1 MKYKNTRTGAVID
14 SLCNIS
20 GKYWVKVEERTN
32 DEEKVKIE
40 DNGNDEEKV
49 KIEDNG
55 NGEEKVNTD
64 EPDKVTDTPNL
75 KQIIEEVVEEVDD
88 SADGIDGITVKEI
101 KQELDAFGIKYDPRM
116 KKQELYELML
126 NGK

>member
-1 MKYKNTRTGAVID
+1 MRYKNTRTGAVID

-20 GKYWVKVEERTN
+20 GKYWVKVEGRAIN
-32 DEEKVKIE
+32 
-40 DNGNDEEKV
+40 EEKV

-64 EPDKVTDTPNL
+64 EPDKVTDTPDL

>member
-1 MKYKNTRTGAVID
+1 MRYKNTRTGAVID

-20 GKYWVKVEERTN
+20 GKYWVKVESHAS
-32 DEEKVKIE
+32 
-40 DNGNDEEKV
+40 DEEKV

-64 EPDKVTDTPNL
+64 EPDEVTHIPDV
-75 KQIIEEVVEEVDD
+75 KQIVKEVVEEVDD
-88 SADGIDGITVKEI
+88 SADGIDGITVKQI

>member
-1 MKYKNTRTGAVID
+1 MVKYISRKTGAIIETECQLLGD
-14 SLCNIS
+14 
-20 GKYWVKVEERTN
+20 WVKFEDRAN
-32 DEEKVKIE
+32 DEEKVSS
-40 DNGNDEEKV
+40 DV
-49 KIEDNG
+49 
-55 NGEEKVNTD
+55 
-64 EPDKVTDTPNL
+64 PDKVTDTPDV
-75 KQIIEEVVEEVDD
+75 KQIVEVVVEKIDD

>member
-1 MKYKNTRTGAVID
+1 MRYKNTRTGAVID

-20 GKYWVKVEERTN
+20 GKYWVKVEERTS
-32 DEEKVKIE
+32 DE
-40 DNGNDEEKV
+40 G
-49 KIEDNG
+49 
-55 NGEEKVNTD
+55 KVNTD
-64 EPDKVTDTPNL
+64 EPDKVTDTQDV
-75 KQIIEEVVEEVDD
+75 KQIVEEVVEEVDD
-88 SADGIDGITVKEI
+88 SADGIDGITVKQI

>member
-1 MKYKNTRTGAVID
+1 MRYKNTRTGAVID

-20 GKYWVKVEERTN
+20 GKYWVKVEERTS

-49 KIEDNG
+49 
-55 NGEEKVNTD
+55 NTD
-64 EPDKVTDTPNL
+64 EPDKVTDTPDV
-75 KQIIEEVVEEVDD
+75 KQIIEEVVEEIDD
-88 SADGIDGITVKEI
+88 SADGIDGITVKQI
-101 KQELDAFGIKYDPRM
+101 KQELDAFGIKYDPGM

>member
-1 MKYKNTRTGAVID
+1 MVKYISRKTGAIIETECQLLGD
-14 SLCNIS
+14 
-20 GKYWVKVEERTN
+20 WVKFEDRAN
-32 DEEKVKIE
+32 DEEKVSS
-40 DNGNDEEKV
+40 DV
-49 KIEDNG
+49 
-55 NGEEKVNTD
+55 
-64 EPDKVTDTPNL
+64 PDKVTDTPDVN
-75 KQIIEEVVEEVDD
+75 QIVVDD

>member
-1 MKYKNTRTGAVID
+1 MMQYKNKKTGAVF
-14 SLCNIS
+14 SSPFVIS
-20 GKYWVKVEERTN
+20 GGDWFKVEERT
-32 DEEKVKIE
+32 
-40 DNGNDEEKV
+40 NDEEKV

-64 EPDKVTDTPNL
+64 EPDKVTDTPDL

>member
-1 MKYKNTRTGAVID
+1 MRYKNTRTGAVID

-20 GKYWVKVEERTN
+20 GKYWVKVEGRAS
-32 DEEKVKIE
+32 D
-40 DNGNDEEKV
+40 
-49 KIEDNG
+49 
-55 NGEEKVNTD
+55 EEKVNTD
-64 EPDKVTDTPNL
+64 EPDKVTDSPDL

>member
-1 MKYKNTRTGAVID
+1 MVKYISRKTGAIIETECQLLGD
-14 SLCNIS
+14 
-20 GKYWVKVEERTN
+20 WVKFEDRAN
-32 DEEKVKIE
+32 DEEKVSS
-40 DNGNDEEKV
+40 DV
-49 KIEDNG
+49 
-55 NGEEKVNTD
+55 
-64 EPDKVTDTPNL
+64 PDKVTDTPDVM
-75 KQIIEEVVEEVDD
+75 QIVEEVVEEIDD

>member
-1 MKYKNTRTGAVID
+1 MVKYVSRKTGATIETECQLLGD
-14 SLCNIS
+14 
-20 GKYWVKVEERTN
+20 WVKFENRPN
-32 DEEKVKIE
+32 
-40 DNGNDEEKV
+40 N
-49 KIEDNG
+49 
-55 NGEEKVNTD
+55 EEKVNTD
-64 EPDKVTDTPNL
+64 APDKATDTPDV
-75 KQIIEEVVEEVDD
+75 KQIVEDVVEEIDD

>member
-1 MKYKNTRTGAVID
+1 MVKYISRKTGAIIETECQLLGD
-14 SLCNIS
+14 
-20 GKYWVKVEERTN
+20 WVKFEDRAN
-32 DEEKVKIE
+32 D
-40 DNGNDEEKV
+40 
-49 KIEDNG
+49 
-55 NGEEKVNTD
+55 EEKVNTD

-88 SADGIDGITVKEI
+88 SADGIDGITVKQI

>member
-1 MKYKNTRTGAVID
+1 MRYKNTRTGAVID

-20 GKYWVKVEERTN
+20 GKYWIKIEDRAGN
-32 DEEKVKIE
+32 EEKVKIE
-40 DNGNDEEKV
+40 DRAGNEEKV
-49 KIEDNG
+49 KIEDRG
-55 NGEEKVNTD
+55 KEEEKVNTD
-64 EPDKVTDTPNL
+64 VPSKVTDTPDVN
-75 KQIIEEVVEEVDD
+75 QIVEEVVEVIDD

>member
-1 MKYKNTRTGAVID
+1 MVKYISRKTGAIIETECQLLGD
-14 SLCNIS
+14 
-20 GKYWVKVEERTN
+20 WVKFEDRAN
-32 DEEKVKIE
+32 DEEKVSS
-40 DNGNDEEKV
+40 DV
-49 KIEDNG
+49 
-55 NGEEKVNTD
+55 
-64 EPDKVTDTPNL
+64 PDKVTDTPDV
-75 KQIIEEVVEEVDD
+75 KQIVEEIDD

>member
-1 MKYKNTRTGAVID
+1 MVKYISRKTGAIIETECQLLGD
-14 SLCNIS
+14 
-20 GKYWVKVEERTN
+20 WVKFEDRAN
-32 DEEKVKIE
+32 DEEKVSS
-40 DNGNDEEKV
+40 DA
-49 KIEDNG
+49 
-55 NGEEKVNTD
+55 
-64 EPDKVTDTPNL
+64 PDKVTDTPDV
-75 KQIIEEVVEEVDD
+75 KQIVEVVVEEIDD

>member
-1 MKYKNTRTGAVID
+1 MVKYISRKTGAIIETECQLLGD
-14 SLCNIS
+14 
-20 GKYWVKVEERTN
+20 WVKVEDRAN
-32 DEEKVKIE
+32 DEEKVSS
-40 DNGNDEEKV
+40 DV
-49 KIEDNG
+49 
-55 NGEEKVNTD
+55 
-64 EPDKVTDTPNL
+64 PDKVTDTPDV
-75 KQIIEEVVEEVDD
+75 KQIVEVIVEEIDD

>member
-1 MKYKNTRTGAVID
+1 MRYKNTRTGAVID

-20 GKYWVKVEERTN
+20 GKYWVKVEGRAI

-40 DNGNDEEKV
+40 DNGS
-49 KIEDNG
+49 
-55 NGEEKVNTD
+55 GEEKVNTD
-64 EPDKVTDTPNL
+64 EPEKVTDTPDM
-75 KQIIEEVVEEVDD
+75 KQIVEEVVDEIDD
-88 SADGIDGITVKEI
+88 SVDGIDGITVKQI

>member
-1 MKYKNTRTGAVID
+1 MVKYISRKTGAIIETECQLLGD
-14 SLCNIS
+14 
-20 GKYWVKVEERTN
+20 WVKFEDRAN
-32 DEEKVKIE
+32 DEEKVSS
-40 DNGNDEEKV
+40 DV
-49 KIEDNG
+49 
-55 NGEEKVNTD
+55 
-64 EPDKVTDTPNL
+64 PDKVTDSPDV
-75 KQIIEEVVEEVDD
+75 KQIVGVIVEEIDD

>member
-1 MKYKNTRTGAVID
+1 MRYKNTRTGAVID

-20 GKYWVKVEERTN
+20 GKYWVKVEGRASY
-32 DEEKVKIE
+32 
-40 DNGNDEEKV
+40 
-49 KIEDNG
+49 
-55 NGEEKVNTD
+55 EEKVNTD
-64 EPDKVTDTPNL
+64 EPEKVTDTPDM
-75 KQIIEEVVEEVDD
+75 KRIVEEVVDEIDD
-88 SADGIDGITVKEI
+88 SVDGIDGITVKQI